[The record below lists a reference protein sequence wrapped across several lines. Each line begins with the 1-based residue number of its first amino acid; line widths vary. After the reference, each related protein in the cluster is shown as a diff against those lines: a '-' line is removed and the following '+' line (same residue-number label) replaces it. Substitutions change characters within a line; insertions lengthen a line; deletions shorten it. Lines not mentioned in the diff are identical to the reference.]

1 MIRND
6 TFIRNEFNSFFSL
19 DLINQKKNLKEFKY
33 QSNIITTGAK
43 PDCIFTKIQNITK
56 TNYDSNKN
64 YYMITTSRGNTIAI
78 SDDESYMLEIKESN
92 QMTKESKYAPVS
104 LIVDKINKN
113 ESVYVNIYS
122 YGNEKEIK
130 KIEIQKLKNIST
142 YEDGVFLALLL
153 HCDSD
158 FYPSDPQKTQ
168 ISIKYNCDEK
178 YDSFNTWNKNNEIS
192 EKPDLYFTLLL
203 NKILGYDLVAN
214 ADTNTV
220 DRLLMDGKEVRI
232 NINTFQ
238 NLDNI
243 FHSMVHKIT
252 KIYFN
257 FDDYPPDVNIGFS
270 DGTKNKR
277 IPDELLN
284 AILLMTS
291 ENFKLGFLSTLLDL
305 HNFNTFTSDR
315 TKNVLI
321 LKNELLVNIL
331 RETCSILSL
340 KYQYERK
347 ENNLYYF
354 KVIKDKLKVKETEK
368 ILSIEKIENPN
379 MYDWFK
385 IETENENIICNGFN
399 LWIEK

>member
-130 KIEIQKLKNIST
+130 NIEIQKLKNIST